1 MKFSYGGQALIEG
14 VMMCGREHIAMA
26 VRKGDGTISCEIEKR
41 KSISDRFKFLKWPF
55 VRGTVN
61 LVESLV
67 LGFKALTYS
76 ANESAES
83 EEEELSAG
91 EMAFSVVLALVLGI
105 GLFFLLPAGLAHFTK
120 AYVTSSF
127 MQNLLEGAIRVAIFI
142 GYIVAISKM
151 SEIARVFQYHGAEH
165 KTIHAYEAGVELIP
179 ANCRQ
184 FPTLHPR
191 CGTSFLMFVFI
202 IAFAL
207 HFLLGWPTLWLR
219 IVTRL
224 LLLPVIAGLSY
235 ELLKWAGK
243 SDNIVVKILSLP
255 GLYLQKITTKEP
267 DDSQLEVAIAAI
279 HAVCDEKP
287 CGTYT
292 ICKEDVGHYDGHE
305 LIESAKEDGDDDRT
319 EKPQGIFVKYRPL
332 QKRRFL

>member
-1 MKFSYGGQALIEG
+1 
-14 VMMCGREHIAMA
+14 MMCGREHIAMA

-91 EMAFSVVLALVLGI
+91 EMAFSVVLALVFGI

-184 FPTLHPR
+184 FTTMHPR
-191 CGTSFLMFVFI
+191 CGTSFMFIVMVISIFVFSLVGVENVWWRL
-202 IAFAL
+202 AS
-207 HFLLGWPTLWLR
+207 R
-219 IVTRL
+219 IV
-224 LLLPVIAGLSY
+224 LLPVVAGISY
-235 ELLKWAGK
+235 EFLKFTGRHI
-243 SDNIVVKILSLP
+243 DNPVVRILSWP
-255 GLYLQKITTKEP
+255 GMSLQKLTTKEP
-267 DDSQLEVAIAAI
+267 DDSMLEVAIRSLQEVRAIEEGIDYQYEPAVQTEAAAEAEPI
-279 HAVCDEKP
+279 MAQAVP
-287 CGTYT
+287 
-292 ICKEDVGHYDGHE
+292 VH
-305 LIESAKEDGDDDRT
+305 S
-319 EKPQGIFVKYRPL
+319 
-332 QKRRFL
+332 